1 MLIMWPKCDLRTET
15 YLLEPPL
22 EAAGGEDGIWE
33 GATGK
38 GGRFLKNVRG
48 LLKPTF
54 FILCKGSQQP
64 RGIRNGVKKKGGE
77 LVVRTRPTF
86 MWLLHQPSQHPEVK
100 PFPL

>member
-1 MLIMWPKCDLRTET
+1 MWPKCDLCTET

-64 RGIRNGVKKKGGE
+64 RGIRSGVRKKGGE
-77 LVVRTRPTF
+77 EGLWSGHGPHSCGLSINHLNTRR
-86 MWLLHQPSQHPEVK
+86 
-100 PFPL
+100 